1 MPYRTPKAVQE
12 KKDAKRRHILD
23 TAAKVFA
30 QRGYYNTKIRDILE
44 EAGISTG
51 SFYFYFNNKEE
62 LFEILYDEMITA
74 YVSVLQEAVAT
85 MTDNAEQIGKSLIKA
100 ITLSLRA
107 FQKNKELA
115 RIMLIGS
122 VGINPHFEKKRT
134 TDYQKNSL
142 VFEAVFRELLR
153 KEAIRV
159 PDPKVA
165 AILFTGSIFSII
177 TNWLQEDSP
186 MELVKYTKPLI
197 AYNLQALGVQ
207 YDDLDLEYI

>member
-1 MPYRTPKAVQE
+1 MPYRTPKAIQE

-30 QRGYYNTKIRDILE
+30 QRGYYNTKVRDILE

-51 SFYFYFNNKEE
+51 SFYFYFNDKEE
-62 LFEILYDEMITA
+62 VFEFLYDEMICV

-85 MTDNAEQIGKSLIKA
+85 MTDNTEHIAKSLIKA
-100 ITLSLRA
+100 ITLSMQA

-122 VGINPHFEKKRT
+122 VGLNPQFEKKRT
-134 TDYQKNSL
+134 ADYQKISL
-142 VFEAVFRELLR
+142 VFEEIFRELLQKR
-153 KEAIRV
+153 AIRV

-165 AILFTGSIFSII
+165 AILFTGSIFSLI
-177 TNWLQEDSP
+177 TNWLQEDNP
-186 MELVKYTKPLI
+186 RELVAYTQPLI
-197 AYNLQALGVQ
+197 VYNLQALGVQ
-207 YDDLDLEYI
+207 YDGLGLEYV